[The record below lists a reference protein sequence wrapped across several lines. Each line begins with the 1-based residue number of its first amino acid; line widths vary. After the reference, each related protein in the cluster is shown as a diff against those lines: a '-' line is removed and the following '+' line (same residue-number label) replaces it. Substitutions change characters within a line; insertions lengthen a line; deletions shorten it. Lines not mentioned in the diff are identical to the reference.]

1 MAIERQ
7 AVQGL
12 PQVQATSPSVMTFA
26 PQQVGGVEAGVASTS
41 GSRFIEDLINA
52 ASTQHMEVPRLRVK
66 SEL

>member
-12 PQVQATSPSVMTFA
+12 PQVQATSPNVMTFA

-41 GSRFIEDLINA
+41 GSRLSKTLFVQPVVWLMLLL
-52 ASTQHMEVPRLRVK
+52 AS
-66 SEL
+66 